1 MKVVAGLGLVVSFLL
16 QIALNISKC
25 ENTVCLGFQRLFKI
39 VAMPVLCEKEGEL
52 RERGDTPREN
62 VSHSFSVLAVWAL
75 STFHFHHQY

>member
-39 VAMPVLCEKEGEL
+39 VAMLVLCEKEVDL
-52 RERGDTPREN
+52 RER
-62 VSHSFSVLAVWAL
+62 
-75 STFHFHHQY
+75 